1 MEMKSCSN
9 AIRHRRKHKE
19 GRELGTAAGPG
30 TEEEVQKVEL
40 WSKGESISLH
50 WILLQGA
57 AGEMAQWLKALV
69 VLAKDLVQFP
79 APPWWLR
86 TICNSS
92 SWGSDLMR
100 TPGTHGGHCLS

>member
-1 MEMKSCSN
+1 
-9 AIRHRRKHKE
+9 
-19 GRELGTAAGPG
+19 
-30 TEEEVQKVEL
+30 
-40 WSKGESISLH
+40 
-50 WILLQGA
+50 
-57 AGEMAQWLKALV
+57 MAYWLKALV

-100 TPGTHGGHCLS
+100 TPGTHGVHCLS